1 MAFDLASIL
10 GANLGDAFKEIMSV
24 FKVDPTTALQTQEKL
39 QEIQL
44 GLQGKLVDQITA
56 QIQVDQ
62 AEATNA
68 NLFVAG
74 WRPFCGWVCGAG
86 LAFQFI
92 IGPLGTWVATLAKH
106 PVAFPSLDMGT
117 LLTLLLGMLGL
128 GSMRTFEKTQGASGA
143 DKLQ

>member
-56 QIQVDQ
+56 QIQVNQ
-62 AEATNA
+62 AEATST

-74 WRPFCGWVCGAG
+74 WRPWCGWVCGIG
-86 LAFQFI
+86 LFFQFVV
-92 IGPLGTWVATLAKH
+92 GPIGTWIAALAKH
-106 PVAFPSLDMGT
+106 PVVFPTLDMGT

-128 GSMRTFEKTQGASGA
+128 GGMRTYEKIQGAPGSGQN
-143 DKLQ
+143 L